1 MTERLQTSESL
12 PKNVEII
19 ETPVG
24 KYRIIYENHSF
35 PPGIDKLGSNYAAL
49 VLEGVI
55 QPQDGRTALEWMQ
68 RERTPE
74 EIEKTKQ
81 YRQTQAILEQMG
93 KEGKPMFN
101 VDAHG
106 GAVHGF
112 AQLYGVP
119 VAEWLV
125 ASKIL
130 GRARKQGSNVMTRR
144 QFFTRAAA
152 GLAEIYLRG
161 DAIMKIFSSVTPF
174 AGWFAPGKISENLY
188 PQSSNYFLT
197 LRNLIA
203 AEKMEKLYEENKEQ
217 FDGKELVAVYGAW
230 HTGLAE
236 ALKMGSEERLKRV
249 QSIISLLHKLPTP
262 IRPPDDVGLVIRFD
276 FDKTRDAWHVTQAFE
291 DADIRKAAE
300 ASRG

>member
-1 MTERLQTSESL
+1 MQALEGLS
-12 PKNVEII
+12 KNVEVV
-19 ETPVG
+19 ETQTG

-35 PPGIDKLGSNYAAL
+35 PAGVDKLGNNYAAL

-55 QPQDGRTALEWMQ
+55 QPEDSRTALEWAQ

-74 EIEKTKQ
+74 EVEKTKQ
-81 YRQTQAILEQMG
+81 WRQTQVILEQMG

-106 GAVHGF
+106 GVVHGF

-125 ASKIL
+125 ASKVF
-130 GRARKQGSNVMTRR
+130 GRARKQSKDEMTRR
-144 QFFTRAAA
+144 QFFARAGA
-152 GLAEIYLRG
+152 GLAEVYLKG
-161 DAIMKIFSSVTPF
+161 DAVLRMFSSVAPF
-174 AGWFAPGKISENLY
+174 GGWFAPGKISENLY
-188 PQSSNYFLT
+188 PQSSNYVLT

-203 AEKMEKLYEENKEQ
+203 AEKMEKLYSDNKEQ

-236 ALKMGSEERLKRV
+236 ALKMGSEERLKRI
-249 QSIISLLHKLPTP
+249 QEILNLLHTLPTP
-262 IRPPDDVGLVIRFD
+262 IRPPDSIGLVIRLD
-276 FDKTRDAWHVTQAFE
+276 FDKSLDAWHITQAFE
-291 DADIRKAAE
+291 DPDIRKVIDAV
-300 ASRG
+300 GK